1 MKILIIFLF
10 LFTLN
15 CSNNKVS
22 KIHGY
27 RLIENKYEKVELSK
41 NNKNDVRKLIGPP
54 SSISKFDNNK
64 WFYIEREKT
73 NQSIVKLG
81 IEKIKKNNVLILQF
95 SDLGILE
102 KKEIL
107 KIDDMNEV
115 SLVKKVTEKQF
126 KQDNFLYN
134 IFSSVREKLNA
145 PTKSKKK

>member
-145 PTKSKKK
+145 PTKK